1 MKKNKEVIGLIIG
14 LILIGILII
23 LGVGYIIYQ
32 VQQKKVAGTFKNNG
46 YIIHSIASN
55 TSYEN
60 KVVEKYYFKA
70 GKSYQKKYPNAIS
83 FQDTT
88 GEKIVT
94 SRENFIHYSDESMG
108 ALTKGVILNL
118 DELNNNPFI
127 YYNTPVSAVLNYQN
141 NLYTIDNMGKQL
153 RFKRFIWKISETKYL
168 ISADEMKLH
177 LGENNETTASGYLEI
192 DFVDQGVIRLVN
204 QKVTYQTIASNSYIV
219 LGEDIKIDLEQKRI
233 YQKDTLKLNLGQ
245 MVINADD
252 NVEIVPQPDSEEEP
266 STETIV
272 DKEEAPT
279 AKPDQNPDNYNPN
292 QPGGNQTNQNVSNS
306 FGSSGNSSLEDTI
319 SNDPKFSIQN
329 FVVTS
334 IKMDAAIE
342 IRDEYNLLSGPVMTK
357 VIQNGTGKVVYEEE
371 EQAGT
376 YHIDLLLEN
385 LDPDT
390 EYTLIVSS
398 KFAKNGIEST
408 REFISKVFRTQS
420 LGIEVTK
427 SYATNDMLAF
437 QVKAAN
443 YSKVKSAEL
452 LLKSK
457 KGEVLQGISIDMD
470 EALKED
476 GAEIS
481 FYELMSDTEYTVEL
495 TNIFYDNAIIA
506 NQYAMKQTTK
516 TLKNKPVLGMT
527 KARIDKKQGKFV
539 LSIDDVKDDDHG
551 VKRYRYELYEAR
563 SESSGKPV
571 KTFYTDKAGSIDVV
585 VDDSKIFRGMLYAFK
600 VVAEFHDNE
609 KVVEYETP
617 LSEVFSLDGVTF
629 PTLKFEEKEVTFE
642 RISGLITIE
651 DPAHTVSLRDEH
663 KITIVYTNSTGQSES
678 FTTTG
683 SLIIPFDRNNLR
695 ANETYAIAVYATVDL
710 QDGNPSIDSCYIGS
724 MLVQTKKPKEFVAS
738 FESNTATFSKV
749 FDVKL
754 QLGKQKNEN
763 NELEASTLT
772 GLTVNLYQGQVASGT
787 PVKSVELVD
796 TDIRDYYS
804 ELKKQYYDNQM
815 AITPAFFG
823 GNNSDFTADY
833 YTIEVTNAYDYTRY
847 KNNLPIV
854 DRTYTVKSNGYI
866 PDIPDDVDNA
876 VSVSVIR
883 NRDDID
889 RYRAELKPET
899 IIGYRVTA
907 NYNNAKQ
914 YAKYIKYYVYNADT
928 GKLIDS
934 ETQRLDVDGTGVIP
948 SHKFYLEDGT
958 DYKQT
963 DTVMRRGNR
972 YYFAYEAYLDLDGD
986 GTAET
991 KYPYTEDGEE
1001 IILRSNLVL
1010 PAKQEPM
1017 FTMYPATSDTT
1028 TMTWNYTYQD
1038 IDHSLLSPKIDANIN
1053 DVVRSSVTITET
1065 TTFKTATFKNLLA
1078 GGYLKLNVQQALF
1091 KTDDDITT
1099 NTLSEQY
1106 YDGQY
1111 TLPSLQYHTD
1121 IDGNRVSITILNY
1134 EAYQKAIARIAA
1146 LKVVFRSSNGKTLT
1160 KDYLP
1165 LVDDMVNID
1174 LYDLKELL
1182 NQYIT
1187 ITVYAYYDSGA
1198 TGYDLGNTP
1207 TALQVV
1213 GTQDGGGEYV
1223 NVIGNNLLQKKENAS
1238 SSIYNAKLNDKTL
1251 QLTNLVNQEA
1261 KSLKLT
1267 LDQKGW
1273 QYDSDYLVLK
1283 GLTTTELSSDGSN
1296 VIYFDTIIPG
1306 ISLMDSNQ
1314 EMQIVSKID
1323 SAEIKMKLYGSDVT
1337 PIQNNTIYLEVY
1349 KMVQSSD
1356 HTDPVKTVAVKV
1368 ADIGKTITIP
1378 DLDPKTDYYFNVV
1391 ANILVG
1397 DHYEKR
1403 QLYDIDFKSNS
1414 KQYYFSTLSNIEI
1427 SQVSTIYVTNS
1438 YTDKYLSINYTLGQV
1453 LGYDEIRYRL
1463 YKKETNETGTSRW
1476 VAVDMKIP
1484 KDEIFSKNM
1493 AKQLPMPPGAS
1504 LDFNGQYMIQ
1514 ITPIA
1519 YITGANGEQDEIELG
1534 TVRYEFTFPQIT
1546 KPFVGITSVA
1556 TSELGINFK
1565 ISINDVY
1572 KMIKNGVY
1580 TIQVLDQEGND
1591 VTPEIYQDVKF
1602 DSEFLNQEISLD
1614 QLEQAK
1620 EYTLVVTTYID
1631 PKNDG
1636 VTIQKYVKQYTASTI
1651 DDSGIDIGT
1660 VTSISNSQQRSKID
1674 LVFYNSYRLYDI
1686 DQIRYSIYNFS
1697 GYAQNNT
1704 LDFTPS
1710 LMDNENERYYW
1721 FTLDESLPTSG
1732 KYYIEVQFLK
1742 EGQIVK
1748 TKSLE
1753 HVYTS

>member
-1 MKKNKEVIGLIIG
+1 MKKNKEVIGLVIG
-14 LILIGILII
+14 LTLIAILII
-23 LGVGYIIYQ
+23 LGVGYIAYHL
-32 VQQKKVAGTFKNNG
+32 QQKKIAGTFKNNG
-46 YIIHSIASN
+46 YIIHSIMNN
-55 TSYEN
+55 TSYDN

-70 GKSYQKKYPNAIS
+70 GKTYQKKYPNAIS

-88 GEKIVT
+88 GDKIVT
-94 SRENFIHYSDESMG
+94 SQENFIHYTDESMS

-118 DELNNNPFI
+118 DELNNNPLI
-127 YYNTPVSAVLNYQN
+127 YYNTPVGAVLNYQN

-153 RFKRFIWKISETKYL
+153 RFKRFIWKISDTKYL
-168 ISADEMKLH
+168 ISDDEMNLH

-204 QKVTYQTIASNSYIV
+204 QKVTYQTIASNSYITI
-219 LGEDIKIDLEQKRI
+219 GEEIKIDLEQKRI

-252 NVEIVPQPDSEEEP
+252 NVEIITSPDSEEEP

-272 DKEEAPT
+272 DKEEAPSS
-279 AKPDQNPDNYNPN
+279 KPDNNSNDGNSN
-292 QPGGNQTNQNVSNS
+292 QTGGNQTNQNVSNS
-306 FGSSGNSSLEDTI
+306 VDAPGNSSLEDTI

-329 FVVTS
+329 FVATS
-334 IKMDAAIE
+334 IKMEAAIE
-342 IRDEYNLLSGPVMTK
+342 IRDEYNLLSGPITTRVLH
-357 VIQNGTGKVVYEEE
+357 NGTGKVVYEQE

-376 YHIDLLLEN
+376 YHIDVLLEN
-385 LDPDT
+385 LNPDT
-390 EYTLIVSS
+390 EYTLVVSS
-398 KFAKNGIEST
+398 KFTKNSIESS

-437 QVKAAN
+437 RVNATN
-443 YSKVKSAEL
+443 YSKVRSAEL

-457 KGEVLQGISIDMD
+457 KGEVLQGISIDME
-470 EALKED
+470 EASKED
-476 GAEIS
+476 GVELS
-481 FYELMSDTEYTVEL
+481 FYELLSNTDYVVEL

-506 NQYAMKQTTK
+506 DQYAMKQNVK
-516 TLKNKPVLGMT
+516 TLKNKPLLGT
-527 KARIDKKQGKFV
+527 IQAKIDKKRGKFV
-539 LSIDDVKDDDHG
+539 LSIDDVQDDDRG
-551 VKRYRYELYEAR
+551 IKRYRYELYEAR
-563 SESSGKPV
+563 SESSGEVV
-571 KTFYTDKAGSIDVV
+571 KTFYTDEVGSVDVA
-585 VDDSKIFRGMLYAFK
+585 VDDRKIFRGMLYTFK

-642 RISGLITIE
+642 RISGLINIE

-663 KITIVYTNSTGQSES
+663 KITVVYTNSTGQSES
-678 FTTTG
+678 FTSMG
-683 SLIIPFDRNNLR
+683 SLTIPFDRNNLR

-738 FESNTATFSKV
+738 FESNTETFSKV

-772 GLTVNLYQGQVASGT
+772 GLTVNLYSGQAASGT

-796 TDIRDYYS
+796 TDIRDYNS
-804 ELKKQYYDNQM
+804 ELKKQYYDNKM

-854 DRTYTVKSNGYI
+854 DHTYTVKSNGYI

-876 VSVSVIR
+876 LSVSVIR
-883 NRDDID
+883 NRDDIN
-889 RYRAELKPET
+889 RYREELKPET
-899 IIGYRVTA
+899 VIGYRVTA
-907 NYNNAKQ
+907 SYNNAKQ

-928 GKLIDS
+928 GELIDS
-934 ETQRLDVDGTGVIP
+934 ETQRLDVDANGVIP
-948 SHKFYLEDGT
+948 SHNFYLEDGT
-958 DYKQT
+958 DYNQK

-972 YYFAYEAYLDLDGD
+972 YYFTYEAYLDLDGD

-991 KYPYTEDGEE
+991 KYPYTEDGEDVV
-1001 IILRSNLVL
+1001 LRSSLVL
-1010 PAKQEPM
+1010 PAKQEPI
-1017 FTMYPATSDTT
+1017 FTMYPSTSDAS

-1038 IDHSLLSPKIDANIN
+1038 IDHALLNPKIDANIN
-1053 DVVRSSVTITET
+1053 NVVRSSAMITET
-1065 TTFKTATFKNLLA
+1065 TSFKTVTFQNLLA
-1078 GGYLKLNVQQALF
+1078 GSYLKLNVQQALF
-1091 KTDDDITT
+1091 KTDSDITT

-1111 TLPSLQYHTD
+1111 VLPSLQYHTD
-1121 IDGNRVSITILNY
+1121 IDGNQVSITILNY
-1134 EAYQKAIARIAA
+1134 EAYQRAISRIAA
-1146 LKVVFRSSNGKTLT
+1146 LKVVFRSTNGKTIT

-1165 LVDDMVNID
+1165 LQDDMVNID
-1174 LYDLKELL
+1174 LYDLKDLL
-1182 NQYIT
+1182 NQDVT
-1187 ITVYAYYDSGA
+1187 ITVYAYYDSGS

-1213 GTQDGGGEYV
+1213 GTQAGGGEYV
-1223 NVIGNNLLQKKENAS
+1223 NIIGNNLLQKKGNAS
-1238 SSIYNAKLNDKTL
+1238 SSIYTAKLNDETL
-1251 QLTNLVNQEA
+1251 QLTNLVNKET
-1261 KSLKLT
+1261 KNLKLS
-1267 LDQKGW
+1267 LDQKGF

-1283 GLTTTELSSDGSN
+1283 ALTATELNDDGSN
-1296 VIYFDTIIPG
+1296 VIHFDTIIPG
-1306 ISLMDSNQ
+1306 ISLMDHNQ
-1314 EMQIVSKID
+1314 EMMIVSKID
-1323 SAEIKMKLYGSDVT
+1323 SAEVKMRLDGADIT

-1349 KMVQSSD
+1349 KMAQSSEQA
-1356 HTDPVKTVAVKV
+1356 DPVKTVAVKI
-1368 ADIGKTITIP
+1368 ADINKTITIS
-1378 DLDPKTDYYFNVV
+1378 DLDPKTDYYFKVV

-1403 QLYDIDFKSNS
+1403 QLYDLDFKSNS

-1427 SQVSTIYVTNS
+1427 SQVSTVYVTNS

-1463 YKKETNETGTSRW
+1463 YQKQTTEEGITTW
-1476 VAVDMKIP
+1476 VPVNIKID

-1493 AKQLPMPPGAS
+1493 VKQIPMVPGES
-1504 LDFNGQYMIQ
+1504 LDFSGQYMIQ

-1519 YITGANGEQDEIELG
+1519 YMKDVSEEQEEIELG
-1534 TVRYEFTFPQIT
+1534 TVRHEFTFPQIT
-1546 KPFVGITSVA
+1546 KPFIGITSVA
-1556 TSELGINFK
+1556 TSDRGINFR
-1565 ISINDVY
+1565 ISINDIY

-1580 TIQVLDQEGND
+1580 TVQVLDQAGND
-1591 VTPEIYQDVKF
+1591 VTPEAYRDVKF
-1602 DSEFLNQEISLD
+1602 DSEILNQEISLEQLD
-1614 QLEQAK
+1614 QAS
-1620 EYTLVVTTYID
+1620 EYTLVVTTMID

-1636 VTIQKYVKQYTASTI
+1636 VNIQKYIKQYTASTI

-1660 VTSISNSQQRSKID
+1660 LTSISNSQQRSKID
-1674 LVFYNSYRLYDI
+1674 LVFYNSYRLYEI

-1704 LDFTPS
+1704 MDFTPT
-1710 LMDNENERYYW
+1710 LMNDENEVYYW
-1721 FTLDESLPTSG
+1721 FTLAESLPTSG

-1742 EGQIVK
+1742 DGQIVK
-1748 TKSLE
+1748 NKSLE